1 MRKIALIVSLVVLIA
16 LISGFLLI
24 KNKGSSDDS
33 VVIITTSFPE
43 YDFVRAVTGE
53 APKMLLKPGNE
64 IHHFEPT
71 PQDIIDIKS
80 ADFIVY
86 GGGESE
92 EWMDDLLMN
101 NDIDDSKI
109 LSLLDIVEPDLNG
122 DEEDEHVWT
131 SPVSA
136 IEIVE
141 TLRDELSEIW
151 PEKAEDFKKNTDKYI
166 AELQDIDK
174 EFRAVVDSARTKQLV
189 FADRFPF
196 YYFAKE
202 YGLNYVAAFPG
213 CAEQTEAS
221 SKTVAE
227 LIDKIK
233 ADNLGVVL
241 KIELSNGKLA
251 DAIANETGARVMEL
265 NSAHNVSQADF
276 DNGVTYVDIMH
287 KNVEVLKE
295 ALK

>member
-24 KNKGSSDDS
+24 KNKSSSDDS

-71 PQDIIDIKS
+71 PQDVIDIKS

-202 YGLNYVAAFPG
+202 YGLDYVAAFPG

-251 DAIANETGARVMEL
+251 DAIANETGVRVMEL

>member
-1 MRKIALIVSLVVLIA
+1 MKRVILVVFLVILIVSVG
-16 LISGFLLI
+16 GFLWLRD
-24 KNKGSSDDS
+24 KNLSESN

-53 APKMLLKPGNE
+53 EPKMLLKPGSE

-71 PQDIIDIKS
+71 PQDIIDIKK
-80 ADFIVY
+80 ADFVLC

-92 EWMDDLLMN
+92 EWMDDLLIN
-101 NDIDDSKI
+101 NDIDEDKI
-109 LSLLDIVEPDLNG
+109 LSLLDIVEPELNG

-131 SPVSA
+131 SPVNA
-136 IEIVE
+136 IEIVKA
-141 TLRDELSEIW
+141 LKDELSEIR
-151 PEKAEDFKKNTDKYI
+151 PEKAEEFTKNADKYI
-166 AELQDIDK
+166 AELQNIDK
-174 EFRAVVDSARTKQLV
+174 DFRSIAKDARTRTLV

-196 YYFAKE
+196 YYFVKE

-213 CAEQTEAS
+213 CTEQTEAS

-233 ADNLGVVL
+233 ADELGVVL

-251 DAIANETGARVMEL
+251 DTIARETGAKVMEL
-265 NSAHNVSQADF
+265 NSAHNVSQTDF
-276 DNGVTYVDIMH
+276 DNGVTYVDIMRR
-287 KNVEVLKE
+287 NVEVLKE